1 MHLRKAYL
9 LLPLISL
16 LFLTDIKAQKIPAG
30 GSLIYNLQTRGFGV
44 GARAEFEIKQVDLLE
59 GIYLVPQVAYFPG
72 FNTIHEFYAGSS
84 LHLGVYAT
92 KMFRVYALTNLSYNG
107 WINHDESAASNAKF
121 SNLQF
126 DLGAGISGTK
136 CWRPFFEYRYNLKWK
151 EASLHL
157 GLLYVF
163 NCNQRG
169 MVPCS
174 DIPDAP
180 KF

>member
-9 LLPLISL
+9 LLPLLSL

-44 GARAEFEIKQVDLLE
+44 GARAEFQIKQVDLLE

-107 WINHDESAASNAKF
+107 WINYDESAASNAKF